1 MRLFIATDHRG
12 VALKNALV
20 EWLRAEG
27 HDVED
32 LGCHAEEAVDYPD
45 YAIDLAERVVAG
57 GARGVLICGTGIGMS
72 IAANK
77 VAGARAAL
85 VYDEEAVLLSRRH
98 NDANIL
104 VLPGNWLETER
115 AESWLR
121 VWLETPFEGGRHARR
136 VDRIASHETTNG
148 S

>member
-1 MRLFIATDHRG
+1 MRLLIATDHRG
-12 VALKNALV
+12 VALKNALADR
-20 EWLRAEG
+20 LRAEG

-32 LGCHAEEAVDYPD
+32 LGSHTDEAVDYPD

-57 GARGVLICGTGIGMS
+57 GGRGVLICGTGIGMS

-77 VAGARAAL
+77 VEGARAAL
-85 VYDEEAVLLSRRH
+85 VYDEDAVRLSRQH

-115 AESWLR
+115 AQAWLR
-121 VWLETPFEGGRHARR
+121 VWLDTPFEGGRHARR
-136 VDRIASHETTNG
+136 IERIGTYDQKRR
-148 S
+148 